1 VVDSPQKKK
10 SASLEDCVRDISD
23 TVKEMASGDQHLSQ
37 EEVEMDQVRQILEQ
51 DGFPEGTEEFLKATY
66 LCKKKLNR
74 RTFLTMKTPDGRLSW
89 INFNWENK

>member
-23 TVKEMASGDQHLSQ
+23 TVKEMASGGQQLSR
-37 EEVEMDQVRQILEQ
+37 EEKEMDQVRQILEQ

-66 LCKKKLNR
+66 LLKALVWFWEIDE
-74 RTFLTMKTPDGRLSW
+74 TLSANLVYQV
-89 INFNWENK
+89 IMR